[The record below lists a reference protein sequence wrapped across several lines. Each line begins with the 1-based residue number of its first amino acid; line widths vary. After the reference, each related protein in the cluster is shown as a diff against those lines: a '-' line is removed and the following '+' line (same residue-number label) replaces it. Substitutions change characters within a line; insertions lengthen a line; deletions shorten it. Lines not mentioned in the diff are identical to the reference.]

1 MLSLEIY
8 GSGMAL
14 LGSVFEK
21 INKVVE
27 NETVAEQWYRL
38 LQDLT
43 DNEFMYAVESIL
55 KTSKFSP
62 TIAEIREKAWE
73 YSHKEELTGEQAWE
87 IVLRDVREKGWYR
100 EPKYENPI
108 LERTKNAITWEAL
121 CDISSEQLS
130 ILRRHFI
137 DIYNEI
143 RSTQK
148 EAEVIGDRQKS
159 GFLEQ
164 LNKQLT
170 AQKGALNYGLLNPDI
185 LKRLEGGEDNGKK

>member
-1 MLSLEIY
+1 MLSMEVFSQGMLFLATIY
-8 GSGMAL
+8 
-14 LGSVFEK
+14 EK
-21 INKVVE
+21 IERITTDGAIAKL
-27 NETVAEQWYRL
+27 WYNSL
-38 LQDLT
+38 KDL
-43 DNEFMYAVESIL
+43 DDDAFQYAVETIA
-55 KTSKFSP
+55 KTSKFAPS
-62 TIAEIREKAWE
+62 IAEIRDKAWE

-100 EPKYENPI
+100 EPRYENPI
-108 LERTKNAITWEAL
+108 LERAKNAITWEAL

-164 LNKQLT
+164 LNKRLT
-170 AQKGALNYGLLNPDI
+170 SQKGALNNGLLNPDI

>member
-8 GSGMAL
+8 GSGMVL

-43 DNEFMYAVESIL
+43 DDEFMYAVESIL

-108 LERTKNAITWEAL
+108 LERAKNAITWEAL

-159 GFLEQ
+159 GFLEE